1 MKRSELSKGGTVAA
15 RSFGVLVSVGILEV
29 LVGLISGSVA
39 LVADGIHSFADATV
53 SFVVWLGLRFTKR
66 APDGKFHFGYYRAE
80 TLSSII
86 AALIMFA
93 FGFLIL
99 YESYLTLL
107 SPKELFFVDSALITA
122 FLATMV
128 ALYLS
133 FYKIEAARK
142 LDSLAL
148 KTDAF
153 SSIKDVLTSI
163 IAFVGIAI
171 SRYFGIIQTDAIAGI
186 IIAIFIFIVSY
197 VIIKEASL
205 VLMDACTCP
214 EIVAAIEQNALST
227 PQVKGVYGI
236 RLRKLGPY
244 IVGDMH
250 VELDGNTLSI
260 YEADKI
266 ITEIEQTIKKEFDE
280 VTEFKIRIEPL
291 KEKNTSKH

>member
-1 MKRSELSKGGTVAA
+1 LKRGELSKGGTVAA
-15 RSFGVLVSVGILEV
+15 KSFGVLVSVGVLEV

-53 SFVVWLGLRFTKR
+53 SFVVWLGLRLTRR

-99 YESYLTLL
+99 YESYLSLL
-107 SPKELFFVDSALITA
+107 SPKKLMFVESALITS
-122 FLATMV
+122 FLATTV
-128 ALYLS
+128 ALYLAL
-133 FYKIEAARK
+133 YKIEAARK

-153 SSIKDVLTSI
+153 SSVKDVLTSM
-163 IAFVGIAI
+163 IAFIGIAL
-171 SRYFGIIQTDAIAGI
+171 SHYFGIMQTDAIAGI
-186 IIAIFIFIVSY
+186 IIAVFIFTVSY

-214 EIVAAIEQNALST
+214 EIVSEIEKIAMET
-227 PQVKGVYGI
+227 PKVRKVYGV

-250 VELDGNTLSI
+250 VELDGDTSI

-266 ITEIEQTIKKEFDE
+266 VTEIEQTIKKEFDE
-280 VTEFKIRIEPL
+280 VTEFKIRIKPF
-291 KEKNTSKH
+291 KEKNA

>member
-1 MKRSELSKGGTVAA
+1 LKRVELSQGGTIAA
-15 RSFGVLVSVGILEV
+15 RSFGVLVSMGVLEV

-53 SFVVWLGLRFTKR
+53 SFVVWLGLRFTRR

-80 TLSSII
+80 TFSSIV
-86 AALIMFA
+86 AALIMSA

-99 YESYLTLL
+99 YESYLTFV
-107 SPKELFFVDSALITA
+107 SPRKLIFADSALVTA

-133 FYKIEAARK
+133 LYKIEAARK

-153 SSIKDVLTSI
+153 SSIKDVLTSM
-163 IAFVGIAI
+163 IAFAGIAL
-171 SRYFGIIQTDAIAGI
+171 SRYFGILQTDAIAGV
-186 IIAIFIFIVSY
+186 IIAVFIFTVSY
-197 VIIKEASL
+197 VVIREASL

-214 EIVAAIEQNALST
+214 EIVSAIEKIAMNT

-250 VELDGNTLSI
+250 VELDGDTSI

-266 ITEIEQTIKKEFDE
+266 ITKIEQTIKKEFDE
-280 VTEFKIRIEPL
+280 VTEFKIRIEPF
-291 KEKNTSKH
+291 KEKKA